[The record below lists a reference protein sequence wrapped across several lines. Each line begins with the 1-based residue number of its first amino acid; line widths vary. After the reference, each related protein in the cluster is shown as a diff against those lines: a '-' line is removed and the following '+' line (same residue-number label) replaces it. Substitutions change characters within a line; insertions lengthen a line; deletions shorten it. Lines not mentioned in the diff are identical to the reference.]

1 MHYTW
6 LLTLLLVFRLVQ
18 SVLFPLKHAPAC
30 HITSATAEAS
40 DSDPHRSLAVSI
52 QSGFLELLFPSSSV
66 WVTHELQGATGTA
79 VLLKPRL
86 ESPSSPNNREHNY
99 SEFFIL
105 FILIFHFHFESYI
118 CVICVYIYIYVCVLS
133 CGC

>member
-1 MHYTW
+1 M
-6 LLTLLLVFRLVQ
+6 
-18 SVLFPLKHAPAC
+18 LFPLKPAPAC

-52 QSGFLELLFPSSSV
+52 QSGFLELLFPPSSV
-66 WVTHELQGATGTA
+66 WVTNEVQGATETA

-105 FILIFHFHFESYI
+105 FMLLFHFHFESDI
-118 CVICVYIYIYVCVLS
+118 CVSIFMFVCCHVGV
-133 CGC
+133 C